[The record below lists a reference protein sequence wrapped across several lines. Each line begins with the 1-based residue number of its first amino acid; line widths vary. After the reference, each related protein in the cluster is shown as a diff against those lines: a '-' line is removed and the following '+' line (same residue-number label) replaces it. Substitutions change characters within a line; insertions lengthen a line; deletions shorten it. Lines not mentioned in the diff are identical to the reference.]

1 MATNAI
7 ELNLTAAIDNTE
19 QKEDQASSIN
29 DDDAPQQTDES
40 VECAIKCTH
49 ELAKHPIQSP
59 KARERASSE
68 PEGLNR
74 TIMLLSSPLQRRFS
88 TTDMNTEEQDV
99 PVAIEYEEPPTRQ
112 QFTRDMFIRDMTQ
125 MLSKDTMIKPMHN
138 TRLICYVYDGG
149 KIKGPHTCDEIISL
163 YVYNQIQDDILY
175 ISSAT
180 ANKKWYKLE
189 IPRGITW
196 RNKVKLGA
204 EYLKKNSEIKTKFPE
219 LYNALIINIIKGK
232 LTKIAP
238 PLEIPEEVQN
248 RKSIASLFVPFLGK
262 TVAFCTLIIV
272 ALHIAPFI
280 PLSFAYRMMCIR
292 PRCCVESVSKT
303 VLIWLSVVF
312 YIIMFCGFLTPP
324 FITTWLLVSKLRLYD
339 EIQSWMI
346 AYIVWGI
353 FTFMVLTTDT
363 I

>member
-7 ELNLTAAIDNTE
+7 ELNLATAIDNTE
-19 QKEDQASSIN
+19 QKEDQSFSISSSYESY
-29 DDDAPQQTDES
+29 DAEPR
-40 VECAIKCTH
+40 
-49 ELAKHPIQSP
+49 PIPSP
-59 KARERASSE
+59 KGRERASSE
-68 PEGLNR
+68 PEGLKR
-74 TIMLLSSPLQRRFS
+74 TTLLLSSPLQRRFS
-88 TTDMNTEEQDV
+88 TTDIDTDA
-99 PVAIEYEEPPTRQ
+99 PKTIEYDEPPTRE
-112 QFTRDMFIRDMTQ
+112 QFTRDLLTRDMRSDNTI
-125 MLSKDTMIKPMHN
+125 LKPMHN
-138 TRLICYVYDGG
+138 TELICYIYDGG
-149 KIKGPHTCDEIISL
+149 RIKGPHTCDEIISL

>member
-1 MATNAI
+1 
-7 ELNLTAAIDNTE
+7 
-19 QKEDQASSIN
+19 
-29 DDDAPQQTDES
+29 
-40 VECAIKCTH
+40 
-49 ELAKHPIQSP
+49 
-59 KARERASSE
+59 
-68 PEGLNR
+68 
-74 TIMLLSSPLQRRFS
+74 
-88 TTDMNTEEQDV
+88 
-99 PVAIEYEEPPTRQ
+99 
-112 QFTRDMFIRDMTQ
+112 
-125 MLSKDTMIKPMHN
+125 MIKPMHN

-196 RNKVKLGA
+196 RNKIKLGA

-248 RKSIASLFVPFLGK
+248 SKSIASLFVPFLGK

-346 AYIVWGI
+346 AYIVWGM
-353 FTFMVLTTDT
+353 FTFMVLVTYT
-363 I
+363 IVFTLSVRKQNKYLCTLNKMIFFIVAIDFGALDIVSMLAARKVHIEDILSGKAMGFVTFFLQMPIASLLPSAVCGFI